1 MKNIRIFCISLL
13 CILTLAL
20 PVVRASELEDKEN
33 QIKELEKKI
42 TELQTQAKTLAD
54 QVTYYDVQIALNTLK
69 ISQTEDMIASL
80 SGKIN
85 ILETRLLQ
93 RSLILEKQIV
103 HTYKQ
108 GSLDP
113 LQIMLSST
121 NFSLLLSRLKY
132 AQTVQANNRRILHD
146 TQVIQLN
153 YARQKTLVEDAQK
166 KLEVQKKTLAGLR
179 EEKDNLLLQTKN
191 SEAVYEKQL
200 ESARLELAAIQTA
213 LATGIREGPVKA
225 GDPIALVGN
234 TGYPSCSTGKHLH
247 FEVRLNDT
255 WVNAEL
261 YLKKISDKWGL
272 NIGSGNWNW
281 PISGDIEITQRYG
294 KTPYSYRYIYSG
306 GTHTGIDMVSNQD
319 VIKAV
324 ADGILYSS
332 TQKCGSSDLKIKYID
347 HGSGLKTF
355 FLHVQ

>member
-1 MKNIRIFCISLL
+1 
-13 CILTLAL
+13 
-20 PVVRASELEDKEN
+20 
-33 QIKELEKKI
+33 
-42 TELQTQAKTLAD
+42 
-54 QVTYYDVQIALNTLK
+54 
-69 ISQTEDMIASL
+69 
-80 SGKIN
+80 
-85 ILETRLLQ
+85 
-93 RSLILEKQIV
+93 
-103 HTYKQ
+103 
-108 GSLDP
+108 
-113 LQIMLSST
+113 MLSST